1 MAADTTGKRRSLAA
15 NSLFSVI
22 AWIFPLLLGFF
33 STPILVHYLGNEQ
46 YGLFAIVL
54 GFISYSFTFG
64 IGKVAGKYVPEF
76 RANGES
82 EKVTQVIAGTFWL
95 SLAVGVVGALVL
107 IVLAPTIVRSL
118 LLITHDTQ
126 QAAIYSLYL
135 AGAIGVVLMLSQVFQ
150 FVLQGLH
157 RFDNYTALTNLSGLL
172 LGVGNIVL
180 ALNGFG
186 VTALLTWNLTVVS
199 GVGLLFYVRAKH
211 LLPSIELATKVPRPM
226 AGRVL
231 RYAGN
236 TLLFQIFANVVF
248 IFERTWVTRKFGTE
262 GLTYYYVPMLLPIY
276 MHGFIG
282 SLVQAT
288 FPVVNEILNQRD
300 RVAQLYRRA
309 NKLVLAI
316 VVFSITN
323 FIVCGSL
330 FLKLWINAD
339 LAARSY
345 RMLIPHGLTYGV
357 IALGIMTF
365 QIAESYKGPLLNV
378 IWTASWAL
386 IAIPLMIIVADQWQ
400 SEGVAWARVA
410 ASLGMF
416 PAIAYAES
424 RYLGAIQWRFWIT
437 AALRTILAAGV
448 MAGVEYAILSRL
460 SDSYLAL
467 FVAGGAGTIVFAAV
481 LALTGFLTAEDRETI
496 SRNLFRRSAAP
507 SNPNITS

>member
-1 MAADTTGKRRSLAA
+1 
-15 NSLFSVI
+15 
-22 AWIFPLLLGFF
+22 
-33 STPILVHYLGNEQ
+33 
-46 YGLFAIVL
+46 
-54 GFISYSFTFG
+54 
-64 IGKVAGKYVPEF
+64 
-76 RANGES
+76 
-82 EKVTQVIAGTFWL
+82 
-95 SLAVGVVGALVL
+95 
-107 IVLAPTIVRSL
+107 
-118 LLITHDTQ
+118 
-126 QAAIYSLYL
+126 
-135 AGAIGVVLMLSQVFQ
+135 MLSQVFQ

-186 VTALLTWNLTVVS
+186 VTALLAWNLLVVATI
-199 GVGLLFYVRAKH
+199 GVLFYIRAKH
-211 LLPSIELATKVPRPM
+211 LLPSISLGTNMPRSM
-226 AGRVL
+226 MGRVV

-248 IFERTWVTRKFGTE
+248 IFERTWVTRKFGTD

-276 MHGFIG
+276 MHGFLG

-288 FPVVNEILNQRD
+288 FPVVNEILDQRD

-309 NKLVLAI
+309 NKVILAI

-323 FIVCGSL
+323 FIVCGAL

-339 LAARSY
+339 LAANSY

-365 QIAESYKGPLLNV
+365 QIAESYRGPLLNV

-386 IAIPLMIIVADQWQ
+386 IAIPLMILVAGQWQ

-424 RYLGAIQWRFWIT
+424 SYLGGIQWRFWLT
-437 AALRTILAAGV
+437 SALRTLVAGGAMAAVEYFILAMLG
-448 MAGVEYAILSRL
+448 
-460 SDSYLAL
+460 DSYLSL
-467 FVAGGAGTIVFAAV
+467 VLAGGAGTLVFGSL
-481 LALTGFLTAEDRETI
+481 LALSGFFTHEDREVI
-496 SRNLFRRSAAP
+496 RRNLLRR
-507 SNPNITS
+507 